1 MNGLTESIRFP
12 RRKQVMKVIGKAS
25 YIIAWLT
32 FVFFVLAG
40 VIIPAFRQMFEDLGI
55 KMTRMQLF
63 VLKINPV
70 IGVVVGM
77 ALGCITILKDKWCSP
92 RASRKLNGGIL
103 FVVVVIAI
111 CIFLSLFL
119 PEIEIKLSTEHALG
133 HHQSIGKGNI

>member
-25 YIIAWLT
+25 YIIAGLT

-92 RASRKLNGGIL
+92 IVSGILNGLILVIMIGI
-103 FVVVVIAI
+103 VIYVCRPLI
-111 CIFLSLFL
+111 MGPCFL
-119 PEIEIKLSTEHALG
+119 A
-133 HHQSIGKGNI
+133 Q